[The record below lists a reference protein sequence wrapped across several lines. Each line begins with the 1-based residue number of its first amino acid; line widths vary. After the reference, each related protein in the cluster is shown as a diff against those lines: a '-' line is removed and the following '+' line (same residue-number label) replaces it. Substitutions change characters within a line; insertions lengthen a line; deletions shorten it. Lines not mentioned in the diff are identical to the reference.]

1 MNLNNPVVQS
11 LIHYD
16 WTNNLIK
23 FETYL
28 LFSKPQLNPDQ
39 TPSPLLLCPPLFI
52 FLDEILG
59 GESRLNFYHSITR
72 RVKCSREPPPSLARS
87 RGFNFTAWRAVQ
99 HGETTRDPV
108 NPLVSRRIDP
118 SERLLRVAKGR
129 ESRRVDGRGRPSRG
143 RVNVP

>member
-16 WTNNLIK
+16 WTNDLIK

-39 TPSPLLLCPPLFI
+39 IPSPLLLSSFSSTKFSGASRVLI
-52 FLDEILG
+52 FTT
-59 GESRLNFYHSITR
+59 RLHEGC
-72 RVKCSREPPPSLARS
+72 CSREPPPSLARS